1 MKLRLNLATA
11 PLENKRPFLA
21 AAGVLGT
28 VGILLLLL
36 LSHGAFRAW
45 RANRDLRAEIAHWE
59 TEIRASKERQANLQA
74 YFHSAQA
81 QQVLDRAAFLNS
93 LIGQRSFPW
102 TKIFMDLEPILPPG
116 VRVINISPKLVN
128 GKALVTISIGAATD
142 EGKIKFLESLEKSP
156 AFSNV
161 QVQGER
167 HQEQITAAADK
178 ITLELTAW
186 YETT

>member
-1 MKLRLNLATA
+1 
-11 PLENKRPFLA
+11 LENKRPFLA
-21 AAGVLGT
+21 LAGVLGT

-36 LSHGAFRAW
+36 LSHGAYKSW
-45 RANRDLRAEIAHWE
+45 RANRDLRVEIARWE
-59 TEIRASKERQANLQA
+59 TEIRANKEKQASLQE

-102 TKIFMDLEPILPPG
+102 TKIFMDLEKILPAG
-116 VRVINISPKLVN
+116 VRVVNISPRLVN
-128 GKALVTISIGAATD
+128 GKAQVGITVGAATD
-142 EGKIKFLESLEKSP
+142 EGKIKFIEALEKSP

-167 HQEQITAAADK
+167 HSDQITPTSDR
-178 ITLELTAW
+178 ITLELTAL

>member
-1 MKLRLNLATA
+1 MKLRLNLATR

-21 AAGVLGT
+21 LSGVLGA

-36 LSHGAFRAW
+36 LSHGAYKSW
-45 RANRDLRAEIAHWE
+45 RANRDLRADIARWEAEIHAN
-59 TEIRASKERQANLQA
+59 KQRQATLQD
-74 YFHSAQA
+74 YFRSPQA

-102 TKIFMDLEPILPPG
+102 TKIFMDLEKILPAG
-116 VRVINISPKLVN
+116 VRVMNISPRLVN
-128 GKALVTISIGAATD
+128 GKAVVEITVGAASD
-142 EGKIKFLESLEKSP
+142 DSKIKFIEALEKSP

-161 QVQGER
+161 QIQGER
-167 HQEQITAAADK
+167 HSEQITPSSDK
-178 ITLELTAW
+178 ITLELTAL

>member
-21 AAGVLGT
+21 ASGVLGT

-59 TEIRASKERQANLQA
+59 TEIRTNRERQANLQT

-93 LIGQRSFPW
+93 LIDQRSFPW

-128 GKALVTISIGAATD
+128 GKAQVAISIGAATD

-167 HQEQITAAADK
+167 HQDQISAASDK